1 VAAILDTERWRRA
14 FASVLF
20 LGWKSSIAALLLGM
34 AVSFLLFGFRMP
46 YWRIADQ
53 DLILAYQGLL
63 FNDGRPQEYFDH
75 PGYLNHL
82 ANVGWYALLH
92 WLGLLPVHAL
102 SELPAASDVA
112 AFERAW
118 QHLVEAG
125 RVLSLMIGCLFAWV
139 FATLMRRLVGDW
151 RLAVI
156 ATIALAY
163 SGGFAMHIRM
173 MRSELLSAGFITTAL
188 LLVLIAAR
196 ERRSLARNVSLALAG
211 LGAALA
217 VVDKV
222 QALLPALAIPVLALA
237 FGCGARR
244 DGGDAARPDA
254 ATRPG
259 FAAGVLVLAAAAG
272 GVAAVLLRQ
281 GMLGMAAVDLYRPL
295 GGGLSGAY
303 QWGIALFIAG
313 AMLVYAAL
321 WRVRPIDAIA
331 AIGCVAL
338 GLSVGLMSLYLRY
351 DLRNVIAV
359 ANPVEHMFVYAAWG
373 AAAFAHE
380 PQLVT
385 GHLLPILAQGFA
397 KALAMHTFVLS
408 TSARPTLLLEW
419 FAIAGAVVLWRRG
432 ERKLPLQVGL
442 LIVAVW
448 GLDGL
453 FSLRGL
459 QLAYFVYTDPLLIL
473 AAVLVLAHL
482 PDLQSRPWAQN
493 LGLGVLVVSIVWA
506 HLEPIKHAITRGE
519 PQEICKWAPILIE
532 KVERLP
538 FCKA

>member
-1 VAAILDTERWRRA
+1 VTAILDAERWRRG

-20 LGWKSSIAALLLGM
+20 HGWKSSIAALLLGM

-63 FNDGRPQEYFDH
+63 LNDGRPQEYFDH

-82 ANVGWYALLH
+82 ANAGWYALLNG
-92 WLGLLPVHAL
+92 LGLLPVHAL

-112 AFERAW
+112 AFDRAW

-125 RVLSLMIGCLFAWV
+125 RVLSLMIGGLFVWV
-139 FATLMRRLVGDW
+139 FATLMRRLVGDR

-156 ATIALAY
+156 AATALAF
-163 SGGFAMHIRM
+163 SGGFAMHVRM
-173 MRSELLSAGFITTAL
+173 MRSELLSAGFMTTAL
-188 LLVLIAAR
+188 LLVLTAAR

-211 LGAALA
+211 LCAALA

-222 QALLPALAIPVLALA
+222 QALLPALAIPVMALA
-237 FGCGARR
+237 FGCDARR
-244 DGGDAARPDA
+244 AGDDAARTDD

-259 FAAGVLVLAAAAG
+259 FAACVLVLAAAAG
-272 GVAAVLLRQ
+272 SAAAVLLRQ

-303 QWGIALFIAG
+303 QWGIVLFIAG
-313 AMLVYAAL
+313 TMLAYAAL
-321 WRVRPIDAIA
+321 WRVRPIDAAA

-338 GLSVGLMSLYLRY
+338 GLSVGVMSLYLHY
-351 DLRNVIAV
+351 HVRNVIAV

-373 AAAFAHE
+373 AAAFANE
-380 PQLVT
+380 PQLVS
-385 GHLLPILAQGFA
+385 GALFSILAKGFA
-397 KALAMHTFVLS
+397 KALAVHSFVLS
-408 TSARPTLLLEW
+408 TSARPTLMLEW
-419 FAIAGAVVLWRRG
+419 FAIAGAIVLWRRG
-432 ERKLPLQVGL
+432 ERRLPLQVGL
-442 LIVAVW
+442 LILTVW

-453 FSLRGL
+453 FTLRGL
-459 QLAYFVYTDPLLIL
+459 QLAYFVYTDPMLIL
-473 AAVLVLAHL
+473 AGVLVLAHL

-493 LGLGVLVVSIVWA
+493 LALGALIVSIVWA

-532 KVERLP
+532 HVERLP
-538 FCKA
+538 LCKT